1 MNKIIGIVLCLL
13 FILSAVDA
21 SSAVIIGTTSYGFVE
36 KFTYGNPNSDVTI
49 AYITGVH
56 PLEKEFSFDVAN
68 TVKNKS
74 SSLRYNYIVYKIH
87 VNRSATDYTQ
97 SRINGQNLAQKFVVP
112 SVIKND
118 PTFVFDI
125 HENRFGLNDYK
136 FPRFLFPISKDDYT
150 LGILRFLTN
159 RITFLRIYTPP
170 SSTSVKFVTQ
180 PLTNQGIPTVIY
192 ETNTFDSSARKLS
205 DASTFVKAVDNTLF

>member
-1 MNKIIGIVLCLL
+1 MNKIIGLILCLVIV
-13 FILSAVDA
+13 FSAINA
-21 SSAVIIGTTSYGFVE
+21 SSAVIIGTTSYGYVE
-36 KFTYGNPNSDVTI
+36 KFTYGNPNSDITV

-74 SSLRYNYIVYKIH
+74 SSLRWKYIVYKVH
-87 VNRSATDYTQ
+87 VNKSATDYTQ

-112 SVIKND
+112 SVIRND

-136 FPRFLFPISKDDYT
+136 FPRFLFPVSKDDYT
-150 LGILRFLTN
+150 LGIVRSLTN

-170 SSTSVKFVTQ
+170 STTSVKFVTQ
-180 PLTNQGIPTVIY
+180 PLANQGIPTVIY
-192 ETNTFDSSARKLS
+192 ETNTFDSSTKKLS
-205 DASTFVKAVDNTLF
+205 DAKIFVNAVDNTLF